1 MLGNLEVVERKYI
14 LKFSEITMLS
24 MDQGGGGGAPKP
36 NRASKKGK
44 KSWRKNVDMK
54 VGHLLHFTLGSCIN
68 VMIQAVD
75 AALEE
80 ARFEERVGGSFADRA
95 NDQIFRHFLHFILKS
110 QP

>member
-24 MDQGGGGGAPKP
+24 MDQGGGEGAPKP

-54 VGHLLHFTLGSCIN
+54 VGASPK
-68 VMIQAVD
+68 
-75 AALEE
+75 
-80 ARFEERVGGSFADRA
+80 
-95 NDQIFRHFLHFILKS
+95 FISNL
-110 QP
+110 P